1 MAIEYRI
8 TLDDQHQLNYR
19 IELERHYDPQAAA
32 AAPRWTRLEHNR
44 CSNCPLDRERYSH
57 CPAAVDLH
65 GVIEDFRNL
74 PAFRKAGICVRTP
87 EREYI
92 KQAGLEEG
100 LRALIGLIMAS
111 SACPLLAPL
120 RPMAMQHLPFASNQ
134 EFVLRVVP
142 LYLMR
147 QYFNFREGRH
157 ADWELKGLV
166 RLFQQLQLVNQAFW
180 QRIHD
185 TCVSD
190 SNLKAFLTF
199 FSLSSS
205 ISYSLETQLQKIRPP
220 VSYTHLRAHE
230 TGRNLVCRLLL
241 EKKKKKNTNKATPY
255 AYEKK
260 S

>member
-111 SACPLLAPL
+111 SAWPLLAPL

-205 ISYSLETQLQKIRPP
+205 ISYSLETQLQKIRPL
-220 VSYTHLRAHE
+220 VMSAEE
-230 TGRNLVCRLLL
+230 TLG
-241 EKKKKKNTNKATPY
+241 
-255 AYEKK
+255 
-260 S
+260 